1 MKTITRR
8 TFLTLSAAA
17 LALGA
22 LSGCGVIREN
32 ILFLQSGD
40 KDWNGGGTETL
51 HRQLEKQGSSLRPA
65 WSQALS
71 QEMDS
76 IGEELVAVWEKYSWD
91 GESAKSAA
99 QLAEEA
105 AITAKA
111 SGTVL
116 EPYSMPSN
124 GRFYNYM
131 DKLAA
136 SIIASGVQCTEYGCT
151 RISGYKGKDYVIGI
165 VK

>member
-1 MKTITRR
+1 MKPVSRR
-8 TFLTLSAAA
+8 NFLSLSAAV

-32 ILFLQSGD
+32 ILFIQSGD
-40 KDWNGGGTETL
+40 KDWNGGSDETL
-51 HRQLEKQGSSLRPA
+51 YRQLEKQGSSLRPV
-65 WSQALS
+65 WSQELS
-71 QEMDS
+71 QEMDA
-76 IGEELVAVWEKYSWD
+76 IGEELEAVWVKYKWD
-91 GESAKSAA
+91 GKSARASA

-105 AITAKA
+105 AVKAKA

-116 EPYSMPSN
+116 EEYSMPSN
-124 GRFYNYM
+124 GRFYNHM

-136 SIIASGVQCTEYGCT
+136 CIIASGVQCTEYGCT
-151 RISGYKGKDYVIGI
+151 RIRDYNGKDYIIGI